1 MTDPRIPP
9 IDDYSRPDAEPV
21 GGLLE
26 RLDAVERDNSRLRRL
41 SIALIALVAILT
53 GLAVA
58 IMVVSAEY
66 GLPGTTADIVAA
78 RQIVVRDKAG
88 LPRGL
93 WGVDDSGAVRLV
105 LQDQQG
111 QPRIRL
117 SLLGDGA
124 AGVTLIDSAGHNRA
138 VVALLPDQAVSVVLA
153 DGTGKTRSV
162 FGLAPDGNST
172 LLFADRTG
180 VPRASI
186 GIDSRGLGNFTLSE
200 RGSPVEETPEV
211 EPADTITDSQP
222 SQ

>member
-1 MTDPRIPP
+1 MTD
-9 IDDYSRPDAEPV
+9 AAGAGEP
-21 GGLLE
+21 LLE
-26 RLDAVERDNSRLRRL
+26 RIDSIERDNARLRRL
-41 SIALIALVAILT
+41 SIALIGLVAVLT

-58 IMVVSAEY
+58 IMVVSARY
-66 GLPGTTADIVAA
+66 GLPGTTADIVATE
-78 RQIVVRDKAG
+78 QLVIRDRAG

-93 WGVDDSGAVRLV
+93 WGVDDSGAVRLL
-105 LQDQQG
+105 LQDERG

-117 SLLGDGA
+117 SLLADGA

-138 VVALLPDQAVSVVLA
+138 VVALLADQAVTMALA

-186 GIDSRGLGNFTLSE
+186 GIDSRGIGNFIVSDRGRSE
-200 RGSPVEETPEV
+200 IQEEPEDT
-211 EPADTITDSQP
+211 PADSLADAQP
-222 SQ
+222 GQ